1 MRGLK
6 HIDDEIIELSYK
18 KNISEDKDLDL
29 EISINYRLDF
39 DEDARICYGN
49 AEIEIDDDEHT
60 QLEIR
65 IHTIGIFSYKA
76 DILTDEIRRQLHAET
91 VVELNPHWNSL
102 LTNLT
107 MLAGIPPIE
116 LEPMEFEDAE
126 IQLSHGEGLN

>member
-1 MRGLK
+1 MKGLK
-6 HIDDEIIELSYK
+6 HIDNEVLELSYK
-18 KNISEDKDLDL
+18 KNINEDADLEL

-39 DEDARICYGN
+39 DEDARMCYGD

-65 IHTIGIFSYKA
+65 IHTVGIFSYKG
-76 DILTDEIRRQLHAET
+76 DMLTDEIRRQLHAET
-91 VVELNPHWNSL
+91 VLQLNPHWNNL

-116 LEPMEFEDAE
+116 LEPMTFEDAD
-126 IQLSHGEGLN
+126 IQLTRGEGLN

>member
-39 DEDARICYGN
+39 DEDARMCYGN

-65 IHTIGIFSYKA
+65 
-76 DILTDEIRRQLHAET
+76 RQLHAET
-91 VVELNPHWNSL
+91 VVELNPQWNSL

>member
-39 DEDARICYGN
+39 DEDARMCYGN

-76 DILTDEIRRQLHAET
+76 DILT
-91 VVELNPHWNSL
+91 ELNPHWNSL